1 MSDTQRHI
9 FSRIISIIILVYLC
23 ELFQS
28 KRLVL
33 TVSRLPELNIENLWY
48 YRDDRHPHTGVI
60 FLCCEQTLVHH
71 G

>member
-9 FSRIISIIILVYLC
+9 FSRIISIILVYLC

-33 TVSRLPELNIENLWY
+33 TVSRLPELSIENLWH

-60 FLCCEQTLVHH
+60 FLFYFQECNIHN
-71 G
+71 